1 MCDDLSNA
9 LELQE
14 QLGSDTTKGAVMLF
28 KAAAKS
34 MNKLSNQIKE
44 HIVESDKRDIK
55 INARLDKI
63 DERLERIEK
72 KSEDA
77 TKWQLVVQ
85 ICQAL
90 FGDIKRT
97 ITTFRM
103 SGVLLGLVHF
113 KDILDI
119 IKALVI

>member
-1 MCDDLSNA
+1 MCDDLNNA

-28 KAAAKS
+28 RAAVKS
-34 MNKLSNQIKE
+34 MNKLSRQMKD
-44 HIVESDKRDIK
+44 HIEEADKRDEK

-90 FGDIKRT
+90 FGDVKHCVL
-97 ITTFRM
+97 TTVWFA
-103 SGVLLGLVHF
+103 LILGAVHF
-113 KDILDI
+113 SEVIEL
-119 IKALVI
+119 IKAFVS

>member
-44 HIVESDKRDIK
+44 HIEDSDKRDIK

-90 FGDIKRT
+90 FGDIKRCI
-97 ITTFRM
+97 ITLIWF
-103 SGVLLGLVHF
+103 SLILGAVHF
-113 KDILDI
+113 SELIELL
-119 IKALVI
+119 KALV

>member
-9 LELQE
+9 LE
-14 QLGSDTTKGAVMLF
+14 
-28 KAAAKS
+28 
-34 MNKLSNQIKE
+34 IKE
-44 HIVESDKRDIK
+44 HIVEADKRDIK

-97 ITTFRM
+97 ITTFIM
-103 SGVLLGLVHF
+103 IGVLLGLVHF

>member
-1 MCDDLSNA
+1 MCKDLNDA
-9 LELQE
+9 MELQE
-14 QLGSDTTKGAVMLF
+14 QFGSDTTKGAIMLF

-34 MNKLSNQIKE
+34 MNKLSEQIKE
-44 HIVESDKRDIK
+44 HIADYDRRDAQ

-63 DERLERIEK
+63 DDRLERIEK

-90 FGDIKRT
+90 FGDIKRCI
-97 ITTFRM
+97 ITTVWFA
-103 SGVLLGLVHF
+103 LILGAVHF
-113 KDILDI
+113 SELIELL
-119 IKALVI
+119 KALI

>member
-28 KAAAKS
+28 RAAAKS

-44 HIVESDKRDIK
+44 HIEDSDKRDIK

-77 TKWQLVVQ
+77 TKWQLVVK

-97 ITTFRM
+97 ITTFIM
-103 SGVLLGLVHF
+103 IGVLLGLVHF

>member
-1 MCDDLSNA
+1 MCDDLNNA
-9 LELQE
+9 MELQE

-28 KAAAKS
+28 RAAAKS
-34 MNKLSNQIKE
+34 MNKLSSQVKE
-44 HIVESDKRDIK
+44 HIAEADRRDVQ

-77 TKWQLVVQ
+77 TKWQLIVQ

-90 FGDIKRT
+90 FGDIKRCVL
-97 ITTFRM
+97 TTVWFA
-103 SGVLLGLVHF
+103 LILGAVHF
-113 KDILDI
+113 SEI
-119 IKALVI
+119 IELMKAFVS